1 MEEFGE
7 SGRRIRLR
15 LLMVHRLTARLFGS
29 PLIRRVRFYARRVS
43 SQLDRRFFVS
53 LVEGILVIV
62 AIAAVLITLIEKP
75 ITLGSFGESFYWGL
89 TTVLGQGQASFVHSP
104 AGWFISWLLILFGVA
119 LFGTITG
126 ALIAVVIDF
135 LLKEGQGMG
144 ASGYEDHVVVC
155 GWNTT
160 ARDLIAELRSDVYK
174 RKIVLIAQVDKN
186 PAGEG
191 VYYVKG
197 DSTETADL
205 ERAGIGEAAS
215 AIVFSDD
222 DSNEGDMHS
231 ILTVMAIKAIAP
243 RVRTVVEVNNPRHVE
258 HLRRAKADE
267 ILVSSQLASRLMARS
282 ALYPGLTELVTD
294 IVYGGEGSELY
305 RIAIP
310 AEYLGLTLDEVS
322 ARLRADHRAT
332 LLSISR
338 GGRAF
343 VNPPA
348 DFRIEGGDDAVVVA
362 ESLGTLAPLV
372 IRHEENGPSASTAG
386 PAETSGNGLGPA
398 AHAAPTVAS
407 VAPVDAP
414 GLDGPSG
421 PSVAGPVA
429 AAAAIARVEASGS
442 MTGPVAPP
450 ADKAGPT
457 EPVAR
462 IATIETAP
470 APSAPVA
477 SVTPTT
483 AAPPTA
489 VATAI
494 PQAPPTVVTAPSE
507 PVPGLAPTVVAA
519 QASVGSVATAVGEP
533 TIVVSRPV
541 VPGGPTIVTI
551 SPAPRPEAPQ
561 AVVGVGPL
569 EAGPQPVPTPAA
581 QLEPAQPQPTE
592 AVVVPDPDGAAR
604 DGRRASGKRKKK
616 HARK

>member
-1 MEEFGE
+1 MGRTGGFGE

-29 PLIRRVRFYARRVS
+29 PLVRRVRFYARRVS
-43 SQLDRRFFVS
+43 GQLDRRFFVS
-53 LVEGILVIV
+53 LIEGILVIV

-75 ITLGSFGESFYWGL
+75 LTLGSFGESFYWGL
-89 TTVLGQGQASFVHSP
+89 TTVLGQGQASYVHSP

-231 ILTVMAIKAIAP
+231 ILTVMAIKSIAP

-294 IVYGGEGSELY
+294 IVSGGEGSELY

-310 AEYLGLTLDEVS
+310 SEYLGLTLDEVS

-338 GGRAF
+338 GGKAF

-348 DFRIEGGDDAVVVA
+348 DFRIEPGDDAVVVA

-372 IRHEENGPSASTAG
+372 IRHEENGPSASTAS

-398 AHAAPTVAS
+398 SLGAPAVTS
-407 VAPVDAP
+407 VAPVGAP
-414 GLDGPSG
+414 GLDGASGPPVAGPLAATAVTRVEASGPMTGPAAPSG
-421 PSVAGPVA
+421 GAATPAEPIARSATIETTPASDAPVA
-429 AAAAIARVEASGS
+429 AAAP
-442 MTGPVAPP
+442 TTVAP
-450 ADKAGPT
+450 
-457 EPVAR
+457 
-462 IATIETAP
+462 
-470 APSAPVA
+470 S
-477 SVTPTT
+477 
-483 AAPPTA
+483 TA

-494 PQAPPTVVTAPSE
+494 PEAPPAVPILGAAPAAE
-507 PVPGLAPTVVAA
+507 PSTGPLTIGL
-519 QASVGSVATAVGEP
+519 GEP
-533 TIVVSRPV
+533 TIVVSRPL

-551 SPAPRPEAPQ
+551 SPAPRTESPQ
-561 AVVGVGPL
+561 AVVGVGSL
-569 EAGPQPVPTPAA
+569 VAEPQPAPTSA
-581 QLEPAQPQPTE
+581 AQPQPAPAPGAQAQPTQPL
-592 AVVVPDPDGAAR
+592 VVPATDGSAR
-604 DGRRASGKRKKK
+604 DGRRASDKHKKK
-616 HARK
+616 HPRK